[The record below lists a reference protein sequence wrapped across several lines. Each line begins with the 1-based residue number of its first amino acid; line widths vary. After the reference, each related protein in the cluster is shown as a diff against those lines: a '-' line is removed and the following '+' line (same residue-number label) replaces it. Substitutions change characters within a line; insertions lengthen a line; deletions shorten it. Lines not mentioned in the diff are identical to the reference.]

1 MSIVRATA
9 IATVALIAALAGS
22 VVHADETRYPFYG
35 LLRSR
40 DLTTFGFLRLD
51 MRPAYAVSIEPG
63 SWAIETELGY
73 QNTWSLSPEVEKYL
87 TALEPTGRR
96 RIGPDEIAAI
106 QALPGENYLL
116 DLESA
121 NFDLTFHYKFDQHW
135 TGYAIIS
142 AVSYN
147 GGFLD
152 GTIESFHK
160 ALGFS
165 TFGRPALT
173 KNDVRL
179 IYDLKGAQLTS
190 LGSPT
195 DGGLTDPTFGI
206 RYTGFDMPEKW
217 AFSLEGAV
225 KVPVGGERTLLSTGK
240 TDVGLQASLQRF
252 FNRNA
257 LYLNVA
263 GVYYAGAEFPVRQGS
278 RVIPTLVF
286 GWEYAFTQNTS
297 FNLQGYVSRSVYTD
311 EQTDLDELTGEKY
324 QYTIGFRHRWNQVLL
339 SFGITENVQNINNTP
354 DVGLQLGLAWIP
366 QRKPR
371 P

>member
-1 MSIVRATA
+1 MSTVRA
-9 IATVALIAALAGS
+9 IAVAIAALVAGLAGA
-22 VVHADETRYPFYG
+22 VAHADEAKYPFYG

-63 SWAIETELGY
+63 TWAIETELGY

-96 RIGPDEIAAI
+96 DIGPDEVAAI

-121 NFDLTFHYKFDQHW
+121 NFDLTFHYKFAENW

-142 AVSYN
+142 AISYQ

-152 GTIESFHK
+152 SSIESFHETF
-160 ALGFS
+160 GFS
-165 TFGRPALT
+165 TFGRKAVT
-173 KNDVRL
+173 RNKVRL
-179 IYDLKGAQLTS
+179 IYDLKGANVVQLD
-190 LGSPT
+190 SPT
-195 DGGLTDPTFGI
+195 DGGLADPTFGI
-206 RYTGFDMPEKW
+206 RFAGIDMPGKW
-217 AFSLEGAV
+217 ALSFEGAV
-225 KVPVGGERTLLSTGK
+225 KVPVAGERTLLSTGK
-240 TDVGLQASLQRF
+240 TDFGLQASLQRF

-263 GVYYAGAEFPVRQGS
+263 GVYYAGAEYPVPQGS

-297 FNLQGYVSRSVYTD
+297 FNLQGYVSRSVYTR

-324 QYTIGFRHRWNQVLL
+324 QYTIGLRHRWNQMLL